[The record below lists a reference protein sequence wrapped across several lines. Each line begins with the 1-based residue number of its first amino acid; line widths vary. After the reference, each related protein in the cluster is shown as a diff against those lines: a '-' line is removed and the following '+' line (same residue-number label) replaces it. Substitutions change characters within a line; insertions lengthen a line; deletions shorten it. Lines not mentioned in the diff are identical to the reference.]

1 MFKWLRE
8 KVRDMLTIK
17 MICRE
22 CKHDVAIEEHS
33 DQCLTG
39 LLKKALV
46 QSRMA
51 GIRKAA
57 EANEQKA

>member
-1 MFKWLRE
+1 MLKWLR
-8 KVRDMLTIK
+8 KKMSDLLTIK

-46 QSRMA
+46 QSHMA
-51 GIRKAA
+51 GMRKAA